1 MRRETRKREN
11 KGNNRNILYLG
22 GSLIGIGIISFVIT
36 FILYGNKME
45 EQSDLS
51 SQKIATLV
59 QEAASDSQSASS
71 QMGKTVEESTNEIT
85 NVENTKTNTITNTT
99 NTNKESSSN
108 VTNNVNT
115 TKSNNTVET
124 TKKDTQN
131 QKEDTNTRTTD
142 KKEEQQ
148 TTEEQ
153 EDPKFVKPVEGEI
166 SKEYA
171 KENLVYSETLQEWT
185 THLGVDIKADKTTV
199 VKAAADG
206 KIKSIKNDPRYG
218 LSIIIEH
225 QNGFETLYANLLT
238 SEFVQVGE
246 EVKQGQSIGTVG
258 NTATF
263 EIADEAHLHFEI
275 SKNNETL
282 DPSQYIK

>member
-11 KGNNRNILYLG
+11 KENNRNILYLG

-45 EQSDLS
+45 EQSDIS

-71 QMGKTVEESTNEIT
+71 QMGKTVEESTNEIA
-85 NVENTKTNTITNTT
+85 NVENTITNTT

>member
-45 EQSDLS
+45 EQSDIS

-85 NVENTKTNTITNTT
+85 NVENTITNTT

-108 VTNNVNT
+108 ITNNVNT

-131 QKEDTNTRTTD
+131 QKEDTNTTTTD

-153 EDPKFVKPVEGEI
+153 EEPKFVKPVEGEI

>member
-45 EQSDLS
+45 EQSDIS

-71 QMGKTVEESTNEIT
+71 QMGKTVEESTNEIA
-85 NVENTKTNTITNTT
+85 NVENTITNTT

-108 VTNNVNT
+108 ITNNVNT

-131 QKEDTNTRTTD
+131 QKEDTNTTTTD

-153 EDPKFVKPVEGEI
+153 EEPKFVKPVEGEI

>member
-85 NVENTKTNTITNTT
+85 NVENTITNTT

-108 VTNNVNT
+108 ITNNVNT

>member
-45 EQSDLS
+45 EQSDIS

-85 NVENTKTNTITNTT
+85 NVENTITNTT

-108 VTNNVNT
+108 ITNNVNT

-131 QKEDTNTRTTD
+131 QKEDTNTTTTD

>member
-11 KGNNRNILYLG
+11 KENNRNILYLG

-85 NVENTKTNTITNTT
+85 NVENTITNTT

-108 VTNNVNT
+108 ITNNVNT

-131 QKEDTNTRTTD
+131 QKEDTNTTTTD

>member
-11 KGNNRNILYLG
+11 KENNRNILYLG

-45 EQSDLS
+45 EQSDIS

-85 NVENTKTNTITNTT
+85 NVENTITNTT

-108 VTNNVNT
+108 ITNNVNT

-246 EVKQGQSIGTVG
+246 EVKQGQSIGTAG

>member
-11 KGNNRNILYLG
+11 KENNRNILYLG

-45 EQSDLS
+45 EQSDIS

-85 NVENTKTNTITNTT
+85 NVENTITNTT

-108 VTNNVNT
+108 ITNNVNT

-263 EIADEAHLHFEI
+263 EIADDAHLHFEI

>member
-71 QMGKTVEESTNEIT
+71 QMGKTVEESTNEIA
-85 NVENTKTNTITNTT
+85 NVENTITNTT

-108 VTNNVNT
+108 ITNNVNT

-131 QKEDTNTRTTD
+131 QKEDTNTTTTD

>member
-45 EQSDLS
+45 EQSDIS

-71 QMGKTVEESTNEIT
+71 QMGKTVEESTNEIA
-85 NVENTKTNTITNTT
+85 NVENTITNRT

-124 TKKDTQN
+124 TKKDTETK
-131 QKEDTNTRTTD
+131 KEDTNTTTTD

>member
-11 KGNNRNILYLG
+11 KENNRNILYLG

-85 NVENTKTNTITNTT
+85 NVENTITNTT

-108 VTNNVNT
+108 ITNNVNT

-263 EIADEAHLHFEI
+263 EIADDAHLHFEI

>member
-45 EQSDLS
+45 EQSDIS

-71 QMGKTVEESTNEIT
+71 QMGKTVEESTNEIA
-85 NVENTKTNTITNTT
+85 NVENTITNTITNTT

-142 KKEEQQ
+142 KKGEQQ

>member
-45 EQSDLS
+45 EQSDIS

-71 QMGKTVEESTNEIT
+71 QMGKTVEESTNEIA
-85 NVENTKTNTITNTT
+85 NVENTITNTITNTT

-142 KKEEQQ
+142 KKGEQQ

-263 EIADEAHLHFEI
+263 EIADDPHLHFEI
-275 SKNNETL
+275 LYNSEQV
-282 DPSQYIK
+282 DPELYLK

>member
-11 KGNNRNILYLG
+11 KENNRNILYLG

-45 EQSDLS
+45 EQSDIS

-85 NVENTKTNTITNTT
+85 NVENTITNTT

-108 VTNNVNT
+108 ITNNVNT

-131 QKEDTNTRTTD
+131 QKEDTNTTTTD

-153 EDPKFVKPVEGEI
+153 EEPKFVKPVEGEI

>member
-85 NVENTKTNTITNTT
+85 NVENTITNTT

-108 VTNNVNT
+108 ITNNVNT

-124 TKKDTQN
+124 TKKDTETK
-131 QKEDTNTRTTD
+131 KEDTNTRTTD

>member
-1 MRRETRKREN
+1 
-11 KGNNRNILYLG
+11 
-22 GSLIGIGIISFVIT
+22 
-36 FILYGNKME
+36 ME

-85 NVENTKTNTITNTT
+85 NVENTITNTITNTT

>member
-11 KGNNRNILYLG
+11 KENNRNILYLG

-45 EQSDLS
+45 EQSDIS

-85 NVENTKTNTITNTT
+85 NVENTITNTT

-108 VTNNVNT
+108 ITNNVNT

-131 QKEDTNTRTTD
+131 QKEDTNTTTTD

>member
-11 KGNNRNILYLG
+11 KENNRNILYLG

-45 EQSDLS
+45 EQSDIS

-71 QMGKTVEESTNEIT
+71 QMGKTVEESTNEIA
-85 NVENTKTNTITNTT
+85 NVENTITNTT

-108 VTNNVNT
+108 ITNNVNT

>member
-45 EQSDLS
+45 EQSDIS

-85 NVENTKTNTITNTT
+85 NVENTITNTT

-108 VTNNVNT
+108 ITNNVNT

-124 TKKDTQN
+124 TKKDTETK
-131 QKEDTNTRTTD
+131 KEDTNTTTTD

>member
-11 KGNNRNILYLG
+11 KENNRNILYLG

-45 EQSDLS
+45 EQSDIS

-85 NVENTKTNTITNTT
+85 NVENTITNTT

-108 VTNNVNT
+108 ITNNVNT

-124 TKKDTQN
+124 TKKDTETK
-131 QKEDTNTRTTD
+131 KEDTNTTTTD

>member
-85 NVENTKTNTITNTT
+85 NVENTITNTT

-108 VTNNVNT
+108 ITNNVNT

-131 QKEDTNTRTTD
+131 QKEDTNTTTTD

>member
-71 QMGKTVEESTNEIT
+71 QMGKTVEESTNEST
-85 NVENTKTNTITNTT
+85 NVENTITNTT

-108 VTNNVNT
+108 ITNNVNT

-124 TKKDTQN
+124 TKKDTETK
-131 QKEDTNTRTTD
+131 KEDTNTTTTD

-218 LSIIIEH
+218 LSIIIKH

>member
-11 KGNNRNILYLG
+11 KENNRNILYLG

-45 EQSDLS
+45 EQSDIS

-85 NVENTKTNTITNTT
+85 NVENTITNTT

-124 TKKDTQN
+124 TKKDTETK
-131 QKEDTNTRTTD
+131 KEDTNTTTTD

>member
-11 KGNNRNILYLG
+11 KENNRNILYLG

-45 EQSDLS
+45 EQSDIS

-85 NVENTKTNTITNTT
+85 NVENTITNTT

-108 VTNNVNT
+108 ITNNVNT

-131 QKEDTNTRTTD
+131 QKEDTNTTTTD
-142 KKEEQQ
+142 KKGEQQ